1 VLDYLIQ
8 GGTVIDGTG
17 RPGVVADVGIRDG
30 RIVAIEPGISEPATA
45 TIDASD
51 LVVCPGFVDPHTH
64 YDAQLFWDPH
74 ASPSNLHGVTS
85 IVAGNCGFTLAPLAP
100 DNAPYLLD
108 MMVRVEGMAKEAL
121 EHGVPWDWG
130 GFGDYLSRLDGN
142 LGVNAAFMV
151 GHCALRRQVMG
162 PDSVGEKASPA
173 QVEAMRQL
181 LGQALD
187 DGGLGFSTTQSF
199 THSDGDGQPVPSR
212 WADADELLALCDEVG
227 GHPGTTLEW
236 VTDGCLK
243 GFQPDEIDLMVEMS
257 RRADRPINWNVLVV
271 DSAEPD
277 RFRSQLAVGAE
288 AERRGG
294 RVVAL
299 TMPTLVGMN
308 MSLLTF
314 CALFQLPDW
323 GQVLSLPVP
332 ERMAKLREPETRI
345 MMENRAASSDAGVFS
360 RLTGWGR
367 YRIGDTFSAAN
378 EGLKGRLVADIARER
393 GVRDFF
399 ALVDIALADDLRTVL
414 WPGPTDDDPESWRLR
429 VEAWR
434 SPYAMLGGSDAGAHL
449 DRMCGAPYT
458 SEFLGDCLRGRQLV
472 GLEEAI
478 HHLTE
483 APAQLFGLRDRG
495 RLVEGAIA
503 DVVVFDPERIDT
515 GEIAMRRDLPGGAGR
530 LYAEPVGIEKVFVNG
545 RLAVDGGVATGELAG
560 QLLRSGRDTETVSNS
575 SASSGQA

>member
-1 VLDYLIQ
+1 VLDYLIK
-8 GGTVIDGTG
+8 GGRVIDGTG
-17 RPGVVADVGIRDG
+17 ADGVIADVGIRDG
-30 RIVAIEPGISEPATA
+30 RIVAVGTVDEPAET
-45 TIDASD
+45 TIDATD

-64 YDAQLFWDPH
+64 YDAQLFWDPY

-85 IVAGNCGFTLAPLAP
+85 IVAGNCGFTLAPLSP

-108 MMVRVEGMAKEAL
+108 MMVKVEGMAKPAL
-121 EHGVPWDWG
+121 EQGVPWDWT
-130 GFGDYLSRLDGN
+130 GFGDYLSRFEGS

-162 PDSVGEKASPA
+162 ADSVGQKATPEE
-173 QVEAMRQL
+173 VDAMRRL
-181 LGQALD
+181 LGEAIEA
-187 DGGLGFSTTQSF
+187 GGLGFSTTQSF
-199 THSDGDGQPVPSR
+199 THSDGDGEPVPSR

-227 GHPGTTLEW
+227 AHPGTTLEW

-243 GFQPDEIDLMVEMS
+243 GFEPGEVDLMIEMS
-257 RRADRPINWNVLVV
+257 RRAGRPINWNVLVV

-277 RFRSQLAVGAE
+277 RYRDQLAAGAE

-294 RVVAL
+294 KVVAL

-308 MSLLTF
+308 MSLLTY
-314 CALFQLPDW
+314 CALFQLPQW
-323 GQVLSLPVP
+323 LPIMSLPVP
-332 ERMAKLREPETRI
+332 ERMARLRETETRI
-345 MMENRAASSDAGVFS
+345 LLENGAASPDAGVFA

-367 YRIGDTFSAAN
+367 YRIGDTYSAAN
-378 EGLKGRLVADIARER
+378 EGLKGRLVAEIARER

-399 ALVDIALADDLRTVL
+399 ALVDIALEDDLRTVL
-414 WPGPTDDDPESWRLR
+414 WPGPTDDDAESWRLR
-429 VEAWR
+429 VDAWR

-458 SEFLGDCLRGRQLV
+458 SEFLGDCLRGRRLI

-483 APAQLFGLRDRG
+483 APARLFGLRDRG
-495 RLVEGAIA
+495 RLVEGAHA
-503 DVVVFDPERIDT
+503 DVVIFDPDRIDT
-515 GEIAMRRDLPGGAGR
+515 GEITMRHDLPGGAGR

-545 RLAVDGGVATGELAG
+545 RLVVDGGQATGELAG
-560 QLLRSGRDTETVSNS
+560 QLLRSGVDTDTVSV
-575 SASSGQA
+575 SAPA